1 MKLIDLT
8 GQKFNRLT
16 VIKRSNKNKNKK
28 VYWLCKCECGNLTV
42 VSSDKLKGGITK
54 SCGCLQILQ

>member
-16 VIKRSNKNKNKK
+16 VLSRSPFNSKNG
-28 VYWLCKCECGNLTV
+28 EGEA
-42 VSSDKLKGGITK
+42 
-54 SCGCLQILQ
+54 